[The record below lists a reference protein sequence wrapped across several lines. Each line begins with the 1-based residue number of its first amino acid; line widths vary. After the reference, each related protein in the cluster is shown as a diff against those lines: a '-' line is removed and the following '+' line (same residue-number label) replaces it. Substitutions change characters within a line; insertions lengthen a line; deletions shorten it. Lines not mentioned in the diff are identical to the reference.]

1 MTAHKDATIERP
13 DPTRRGFLARLCA
26 SGAALT
32 LPFVAQ
38 SSCNDGPVDPTESA
52 SIDLSTDAGVLNYFY
67 AIAQL
72 QSDFWTRLG
81 LNRFP
86 GITTAESTAFNA
98 MASHA
103 TNHRNWLQVFQT
115 SGRITDVMTFN
126 FADSVN
132 FAVRSSAMAAGL
144 TIEDAASQAYGGGIK
159 YLSSSA
165 NILLASKMASVAA
178 RHSAT
183 IRDFI
188 DIAAGGTSRISFAGD
203 DIVGPTG
210 VEIVKTPDE
219 IISTIS
225 KFYHTTLTV
234 RNA

>member
-1 MTAHKDATIERP
+1 MMAHDDATTERLA
-13 DPTRRGFLARLCA
+13 PTRRGFLARLCA

-32 LPFVAQ
+32 LPLLAQ
-38 SSCNDGPVDPTESA
+38 TSCNDGPVDPTERA

-81 LNRFP
+81 VNRFP
-86 GITTAESTAFNA
+86 GITTAESSAFNA
-98 MASHA
+98 MANHA
-103 TNHRNWLQVFQT
+103 TNHRNWLQAFVT
-115 SGRITDVMTFN
+115 SGRVTDVMTFN

-132 FAVRSSAMAAGL
+132 FAVRASATAAGL
-144 TIEDAASQAYGGGIK
+144 TIEDAASQAYAGGIK

-188 DIAAGGTSRISFAGD
+188 AIAAGGTSRASFAGD

-210 VEIVKTPDE
+210 VEIIRTPDE

>member
-1 MTAHKDATIERP
+1 MKAHKDATMERP
-13 DPTRRGFLARLCA
+13 DHTRRAFLGRLCA

-32 LPFVAQ
+32 LPFLAQ
-38 SSCNDGPVDPTESA
+38 AACNDGPVDPTERA

-81 LNRFP
+81 VNRFP

-103 TNHRNWLQVFQT
+103 TNHRNWLQAFQT
-115 SGRITDVMTFN
+115 SGRITDVLTFN
-126 FADSVN
+126 FASVN
-132 FAVRSSAMAAGL
+132 FAVRASAMTAGL
-144 TIEDAASQAYGGGIK
+144 SIEDAASQAYGGGIK

-188 DIAAGGTSRISFAGD
+188 DISAGGTSRASFAGD

-219 IISTIS
+219 IIATIS